1 MLSPRPPQPQ
11 PPAAAVP
18 PVAAAAASAAASP
31 RIQDSLDCMLPG
43 PASRN
48 NFGSADLSP
57 SGLLAFPASSSVAI
71 LDSRSLQLITTL
83 PLPPPNSSNS
93 SNSLSPF
100 VTSVRWTP
108 LPLRRDLLTTEPS
121 SSHLLLAAADRQGRI
136 ALFDFRSRSPILW
149 FETDSTSS
157 KSGVQDLC
165 WVQARPDS
173 YLLAAISGASTL
185 SLYNTSTGRCFFK
198 YDAAPEF
205 LSCLRRDP
213 FDSRHFCVLGLK
225 GFLLSV
231 KVLGETE
238 DNIVLK
244 ELHVP
249 TDCSELQRLER
260 DAAASASG
268 TGNGSNSS
276 APASAVFS
284 LYAVKFSFSP
294 QWRYIV
300 FITFPRELVV
310 FDLRYEASLFSSAL
324 PRGCG
329 KFLDVLPDPNNEL
342 IYCAHLDGKLS
353 TWRRKE

>member
-1 MLSPRPPQPQ
+1 MLSPRPATPSTAVTAAQ
-11 PPAAAVP
+11 AAV
-18 PVAAAAASAAASP
+18 
-31 RIQDSLDCMLPG
+31 QDSLDCMLPG
-43 PASRN
+43 PPSRN

-57 SGLLAFPASSSVAI
+57 SGLLAFSAGSSVAI
-71 LDSRSLQLITTL
+71 LDTRSLQLITTL

-93 SNSLSPF
+93 SSSLSPF

-108 LPLRRDLLTTEPS
+108 LPLSRDLLSTEPS

-149 FETDSTSS
+149 FETDSASS
-157 KSGVQDLC
+157 KSGIQDIC

-173 YLLAAISGASTL
+173 YLLASINGASTF

-198 YDAAPEF
+198 YDAAPEY

-231 KVLGETE
+231 KVLDETE
-238 DNIVLK
+238 DNVILK
-244 ELHVP
+244 ELQVP
-249 TDCSELQRLER
+249 TDCTELHRLER
-260 DAAASASG
+260 DSTGSASTSG
-268 TGNGSNSS
+268 GGFNSS
-276 APASAVFS
+276 APSSAVFP
-284 LYAVKFSFSP
+284 LYPVRFSFSP
-294 QWRYIV
+294 QWKHIV
-300 FITFPRELVV
+300 FVTFPREFVV
-310 FDLRYEASLFSSAL
+310 FDLRYRTVLFTTAL

-342 IYCAHLDGKLS
+342 VYCAHLDGKLS